1 MTRVEGLETQR
12 ASSSESS
19 SIFGTNVLLDS
30 SSVDLYLTL
39 IQSFIIRMFLS
50 RRNAN
55 HFYSTLHSISSHRIF
70 SSAHGAGEA
79 IRGTFNDSIDQAGEG
94 IAGAGSSEKE
104 KAERQANLATKDSGN
119 EDSGKVV
126 NKGVQEVKD
135 GLNQIGSTTK

>member
-1 MTRVEGLETQR
+1 M
-12 ASSSESS
+12 
-19 SIFGTNVLLDS
+19 LLDS
-30 SSVDLYLTL
+30 PSTRSLSHSHSVNHHQTPLSELML
-39 IQSFIIRMFLS
+39 ITSTPLLLS
-50 RRNAN
+50 L
-55 HFYSTLHSISSHRIF
+55 STHRIF

-79 IRGTFNDSIDQAGEG
+79 IRGTFNDSIDQVGEG